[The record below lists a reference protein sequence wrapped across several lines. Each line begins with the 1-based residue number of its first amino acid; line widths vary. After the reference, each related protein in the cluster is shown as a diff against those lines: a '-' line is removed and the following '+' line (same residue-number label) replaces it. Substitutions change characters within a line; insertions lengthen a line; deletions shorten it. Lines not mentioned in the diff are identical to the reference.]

1 MKFMEKVWDNLGLFE
16 ASEQDEEQKTNESER
31 RPKRLRNQAV
41 NSLPNDVNNVISL
54 PTAAKT
60 PLSSVPKQLKVMVVE
75 PVSFDDVQHVAD
87 YLKAKKPV
95 VINLENAD
103 AEISRRMVDFVSGT
117 TYALNGSMQ
126 KISNQIFLCAPQN
139 VDVAYSS
146 HREERQDKSMFP
158 WDQP

>member
-16 ASEQDEEQKTNESER
+16 AHEQDEEEKAVQPER
-31 RPKRLRNQAV
+31 RNKRLRNQAV
-41 NSLPNDVNNVISL
+41 NSSSGDINNVISL
-54 PTAAKT
+54 PTANKA
-60 PLSSVPKQLKVMVVE
+60 PLGSVPKQLKVMVVE

-95 VINLENAD
+95 VINLENTD

-117 TYALNGSMQ
+117 TYALNGNIQ

-146 HREERQDKSMFP
+146 HREERQEKSMFL